1 MNDKISN
8 YNNSNLLL
16 KIELLKAQISK
27 CEIERDNIILTSKI
41 LKKRHKEAS
50 TIAKLTIKNII
61 NKAWQD
67 YLIIEDQRKYLK
79 EKNIQLRQL
88 ELNNQVRHLMSSIHQ
103 SVKKV

>member
-41 LKKRHKEAS
+41 LKKRHFK
-50 TIAKLTIKNII
+50 I
-61 NKAWQD
+61 
-67 YLIIEDQRKYLK
+67 
-79 EKNIQLRQL
+79 
-88 ELNNQVRHLMSSIHQ
+88 
-103 SVKKV
+103 